1 MTGTFQTSAV
11 DRAAV
16 TPGEALN
23 LSFQWALSGNV
34 YDSSQ
39 VYLDFYG
46 NNTAANYTP
55 ISSSGAFYLPNLNS
69 GQGAAV
75 GNPFETFNDSA
86 TVPTGTSYVGV
97 RVVQHQA
104 SYDYTEVYDNFN
116 LTSAAVPEP
125 ATLAMLAVAGSG
137 LLLLKRRKRITD

>member
-1 MTGTFQTSAV
+1 MV
-11 DRAAV
+11 
-16 TPGEALN
+16 
-23 LSFQWALSGNV
+23 W
-34 YDSSQ
+34 DSSN

-46 NNTAANYTP
+46 DNTAGDYTP
-55 ISSSGAFYLPNLNS
+55 ISSSAGYALPNENW
-69 GQGAAV
+69 GTQYAPGAK
-75 GNPFETFNDSA
+75 FLTFNVSS

-125 ATLAMLAVAGSG
+125 ATLAIFAVAGSG
-137 LLLLKRRKRITD
+137 ILLMARRKRITG